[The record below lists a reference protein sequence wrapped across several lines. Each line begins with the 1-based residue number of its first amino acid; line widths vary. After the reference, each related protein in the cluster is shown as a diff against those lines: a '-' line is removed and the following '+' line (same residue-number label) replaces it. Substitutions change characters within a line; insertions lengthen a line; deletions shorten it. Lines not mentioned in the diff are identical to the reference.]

1 MVRCGHSRWHLAF
14 GPPRSTEAR
23 ILQYKAELE
32 RILTWEL
39 RKREQL
45 IRDVSI
51 VGNGEFAL
59 YNVADRYTVRRLS
72 GAAKEFLRSGHMEAA
87 FPEDCLI
94 SDSVVPAI
102 APPTAFRRLLFS
114 NHYKCHDC
122 GGEVG
127 MRSRRRK
134 WAERYIF
141 ALLFL
146 KPVRCARCFRRDYC
160 WLWTPTCDRVAAEI
174 ELTRH
179 LWCKAA

>member
-1 MVRCGHSRWHLAF
+1 MVRCGHSRGHLIF

-32 RILTWEL
+32 RILTGEL

-51 VGNGEFAL
+51 VANGEFAV

-72 GAAKEFLRSGHMEAA
+72 GAAKEFLRSGRLAA
-87 FPEDCLI
+87 DSPEDCLI
-94 SDSVVPAI
+94 SDSVVPII
-102 APPTAFRRLLFS
+102 APPTALRRLLFS
-114 NHYKCHDC
+114 NHYKCDDC
-122 GGEVG
+122 GGTVG

-160 WLWTPTCDRVAAEI
+160 WISTPTCDRIAAEI